1 MLVFHSPLQNGSR
14 SDLGRSAQVGNY
26 FTNEESQTKGFCLLI
41 GLLAAGR
48 AFSGKILSMSMKVT
62 EWWHL
67 V

>member
-1 MLVFHSPLQNGSR
+1 MLVLHFPLQNGSR
-14 SDLGRSAQVGNY
+14 GELGRSAQVGNY
-26 FTNEESQTKGFCLLI
+26 FTNEESQTKGFYLLM

-62 EWWHL
+62 EWRHL